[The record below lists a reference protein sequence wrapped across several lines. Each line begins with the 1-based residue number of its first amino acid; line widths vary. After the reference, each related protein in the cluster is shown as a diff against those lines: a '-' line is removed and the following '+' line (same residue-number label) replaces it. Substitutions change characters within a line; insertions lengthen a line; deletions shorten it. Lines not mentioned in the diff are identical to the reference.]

1 MSEISILGLGLMG
14 AALAHEL
21 QRHGHSMTVWNRSP
35 EKMQPFT
42 DRGAHGALNLV
53 EAVTASPI
61 LLICVDD
68 YSVTRSLLEVE
79 NVTNNLIDRTVVQL
93 STGTPL
99 EAYESAEWFKSYG
112 ARYIDGAILAGPETL
127 GTESAQ
133 IIFSGPEDVFAGAEL
148 LLKSLCQKIRYLGD
162 NIRSASALDLAW
174 LCRDYGMFMGVTHGA
189 VLCESEGVSLDLYA
203 QMFPES
209 DYAHDYVN
217 TIHNKEFENTSAT
230 LNTWGAALQNIS
242 KQAHNAGINSEIPQ
256 FISSLFDRAMQAGH
270 GEEDVAALIKILRK
284 NQS

>member
-1 MSEISILGLGLMG
+1 MTKISILGLGLMG
-14 AALAHEL
+14 AALTREL

-42 DRGAHGALNLV
+42 DRGARGALNLV
-53 EAVTASPI
+53 EAITASPVI
-61 LLICVDD
+61 LICVDD
-68 YSVTRSLLEVE
+68 YSVTRSFLDVE
-79 NVTNNLIDRTVVQL
+79 NVTKNLIDHTVVQL

-99 EAYESAEWFKSYG
+99 EAHESAEWFKSYG
-112 ARYIDGAILAGPETL
+112 ASYIDGAILAGPETL

-133 IIFSGPEDVFAGAEL
+133 IIFAGPEDAFAEAEYL
-148 LLKSLCQKIRYLGD
+148 LSSLCQTIRYLGE

-174 LCRDYGMFMGVTHGA
+174 LCRHYGMFMGVTHGA
-189 VLCESEGVSLDLYA
+189 ILCESEGVSLDLYA

-217 TIHNKEFENTSAT
+217 TMHKKDFKNPPAT
-230 LNTWGAALQNIS
+230 LDTWGAALKIIS
-242 KQAHNAGINSEIPQ
+242 KQASDAGINSETPE
-256 FISSLFDRAMQAGH
+256 FISSLFERAAQAGY

-284 NQS
+284 NH